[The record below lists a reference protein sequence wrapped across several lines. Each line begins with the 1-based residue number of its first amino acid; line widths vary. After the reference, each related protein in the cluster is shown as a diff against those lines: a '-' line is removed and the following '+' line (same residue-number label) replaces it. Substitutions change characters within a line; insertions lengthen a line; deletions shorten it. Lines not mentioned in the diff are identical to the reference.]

1 METLLLPS
9 VNNQLAPAAETVQ
22 PPGDPPGEGGFLQ
35 VLAQRL
41 GEKADGNPASEDQAA
56 QSPDSTLMAAL
67 LAAFAGCGP
76 SGLSPGMENPSGPAL
91 SNPDGEPTSIP
102 SAPPP
107 VPPPLLEGHAQG
119 PGDPQIQGER
129 LATLPFPLASDLL
142 SPGEEQGGQP
152 GGVDPKQNF
161 IPEVK
166 PQAEKG
172 NIAPEARPGKN
183 SSDSFSI
190 ADVQATS
197 RIAGKMNQERTE
209 KFDPTA
215 PKEEAPGLPKAQDP
229 VSGKGVAVKENG
241 GQAPKAQDPV
251 SGKGVAVKENGGQA
265 PTPEPPAGAKTPVR
279 EEAQIPPPLSKDPA
293 SSHVAREFPT
303 TSQEEKEGLPLPGT
317 RHGQVPPSGKESQ
330 TLLGL
335 YRASAESA
343 AGPLGGAEKMAG
355 GREAPAPMRLESQG
369 IYQQV
374 GERVLWLIR
383 NQEERI
389 RMSLD
394 PPELGHLCLEIHR
407 TKENIQTTLY
417 TDNPVTKVTLE
428 SSQREIQRIIESE
441 GFKMEKFDVLVQQDL
456 SRFQERK
463 DSPFHSDSRSSFT
476 SGNIEAPV
484 ASAPDSFSPVP
495 RRMHSGS
502 QYLDLFV

>member
-22 PPGDPPGEGGFLQ
+22 PPGDSPGEGGFFQ

-41 GEKADGNPASEDQAA
+41 GEKADGNPAPEDQAA
-56 QSPDSTLMAAL
+56 QNPDSILMAAL
-67 LAAFAGCGP
+67 LAAIAGCGP
-76 SGLSPGMENPSGPAL
+76 SGLSPEMENPSGPAL
-91 SNPDGEPTSIP
+91 SNPDGEPNSIP
-102 SAPPP
+102 NPPPP
-107 VPPPLLEGHAQG
+107 VPPPLLEGPAQG
-119 PGDPQIQGER
+119 PGDPQIQGES
-129 LATLPFPLASDLL
+129 LATFPFPSASDLL
-142 SPGEEQGGQP
+142 SPGEGQGGQP
-152 GGVDPKQNF
+152 GGVDPRQNF

-172 NIAPEARPGKN
+172 NVAPEARPEKT
-183 SSDSFSI
+183 SSGTFSI
-190 ADVQATS
+190 PDVQATS

-215 PKEEAPGLPKAQDP
+215 PKEEAPGFPEAQDP
-229 VSGKGVAVKENG
+229 VSGKGV
-241 GQAPKAQDPV
+241 
-251 SGKGVAVKENGGQA
+251 SVKENGGQA
-265 PTPEPPAGAKTPVR
+265 PTPEPPAGSKTPAR
-279 EEAQIPPPLSKDPA
+279 EEAQIPPPLAKDSA
-293 SSHVAREFPT
+293 SSNLAREFPT
-303 TSQEEKEGLPLPGT
+303 TSQEEKEGLPLSGT

-330 TLLGL
+330 TLSGL
-335 YRASAESA
+335 YGASAESA
-343 AGPLGGAEKMAG
+343 AVPLGGAEKMAG

-374 GERVLWLIR
+374 GERVVWLIR

-394 PPELGHLCLEIHR
+394 PPELGHLFLEIHR

-428 SSQREIQRIIESE
+428 SSQHEIQRIIESE

-463 DSPFHSDSRSSFT
+463 DSPFHSDSRSSLV
-476 SGNIEAPV
+476 SGDIEAPV
-484 ASAPDSFSPVP
+484 SSAPDSFSSVP

-502 QYLDLFV
+502 RYLDLFV

>member
-9 VNNQLAPAAETVQ
+9 VNNHSAPAAETVR
-22 PPGDPPGEGGFLQ
+22 PPGDSPEEGGFFQ
-35 VLAQRL
+35 VLARRFR
-41 GEKADGNPASEDQAA
+41 ERADGNPPPEDQAA
-56 QSPDSTLMAAL
+56 QNPDSTLMAAL

-76 SGLSPGMENPSGPAL
+76 SGPTLSD
-91 SNPDGEPTSIP
+91 PDGEPTSIP
-102 SAPPP
+102 TPP
-107 VPPPLLEGHAQG
+107 VPAPLLEGQAQG

-129 LATLPFPLASDLL
+129 LATLPFPSASSVL

-152 GGVDPKQNF
+152 GGVDPAQSF

-172 NIAPEARPGKN
+172 NVSPEARSEKTSP
-183 SSDSFSI
+183 DSFSI
-190 ADVQATS
+190 PDFQATS

-209 KFDPTA
+209 KSGPTA
-215 PKEEAPGLPKAQDP
+215 RKEEAPGFPKAQDP
-229 VSGKGVAVKENG
+229 VSGKGVSVKENG
-241 GQAPKAQDPV
+241 
-251 SGKGVAVKENGGQA
+251 EQA
-265 PTPEPPAGAKTPVR
+265 PTPEPPAGAKTAVR

-293 SSHVAREFPT
+293 SSNLAREFPT
-303 TSQEEKEGLPLPGT
+303 TSQEEKEGLPFPGT

-335 YRASAESA
+335 YGASAESA

-394 PPELGHLCLEIHR
+394 PPELGHLFLEIHR

-428 SSQREIQRIIESE
+428 SSQHEIQRIIESE

-463 DSPFHSDSRSSFT
+463 DSPFLPDPRSSFV
-476 SGNIEAPV
+476 SGNIEAP
-484 ASAPDSFSPVP
+484 ASSAPDSFSSVP

-502 QYLDLFV
+502 HYLDLFV

>member
-9 VNNQLAPAAETVQ
+9 VNNHSAPAAETVR
-22 PPGDPPGEGGFLQ
+22 PPGDSPEEGGFFQ
-35 VLAQRL
+35 VLARRFR
-41 GEKADGNPASEDQAA
+41 ERADGNPPPEDQAA

-76 SGLSPGMENPSGPAL
+76 SGPTLSD
-91 SNPDGEPTSIP
+91 PDGEPTSIP
-102 SAPPP
+102 TPP
-107 VPPPLLEGHAQG
+107 VPAPLLEGQAQG

-129 LATLPFPLASDLL
+129 LATLPFPSASDLL

-152 GGVDPKQNF
+152 GGVDPAQSF

-172 NIAPEARPGKN
+172 NVSPEARSEKTSP
-183 SSDSFSI
+183 DSFSI
-190 ADVQATS
+190 PDFQATS

-209 KFDPTA
+209 KSGPTA
-215 PKEEAPGLPKAQDP
+215 RKEEAPGFPKAQDP
-229 VSGKGVAVKENG
+229 VSGKGVPVKENG
-241 GQAPKAQDPV
+241 
-251 SGKGVAVKENGGQA
+251 EQA
-265 PTPEPPAGAKTPVR
+265 PTAEPPAGAKTAVR

-293 SSHVAREFPT
+293 SSNLAREFPT
-303 TSQEEKEGLPLPGT
+303 TSQEEKEGLPFPGT

-335 YRASAESA
+335 YGASAESA

-394 PPELGHLCLEIHR
+394 PPELGHLFLEIHR

-417 TDNPVTKVTLE
+417 TDNPMTKLTLE

-456 SRFQERK
+456 SRFQGRK
-463 DSPFHSDSRSSFT
+463 DSPFHSDSRNSFA

-484 ASAPDSFSPVP
+484 SSAPDSFSPVP

>member
-1 METLLLPS
+1 
-9 VNNQLAPAAETVQ
+9 
-22 PPGDPPGEGGFLQ
+22 
-35 VLAQRL
+35 
-41 GEKADGNPASEDQAA
+41 
-56 QSPDSTLMAAL
+56 
-67 LAAFAGCGP
+67 
-76 SGLSPGMENPSGPAL
+76 
-91 SNPDGEPTSIP
+91 
-102 SAPPP
+102 
-107 VPPPLLEGHAQG
+107 
-119 PGDPQIQGER
+119 
-129 LATLPFPLASDLL
+129 LASDLL

-152 GGVDPKQNF
+152 GGVDPQQNF
-161 IPEVK
+161 IPEVR

-172 NIAPEARPGKN
+172 NTAPEASPGKT

-190 ADVQATS
+190 QDLQAMTS
-197 RIAGKMNQERTE
+197 RIAGKMNQKGTE

-215 PKEEAPGLPKAQDP
+215 PKEQAPGFPKVQDP
-229 VSGKGVAVKENG
+229 ASGKGVAVKENG
-241 GQAPKAQDPV
+241 GQI
-251 SGKGVAVKENGGQA
+251 

-279 EEAQIPPPLSKDPA
+279 EEAQIPPSLSKDPA
-293 SSHVAREFPT
+293 SSHVAREFPA
-303 TSQEEKEGLPLPGT
+303 TSQEEKEGLQFPGT

-335 YRASAESA
+335 YGASAKSA

-355 GREAPAPMRLESQG
+355 AKEAPAPMRLESQG

-428 SSQREIQRIIESE
+428 SNQREIQRIIESE
-441 GFKMEKFDVLVQQDL
+441 GFKMERFDVLVQQDL
-456 SRFQERK
+456 SRFQDRR
-463 DSPFHSDSRSSFT
+463 DSPFLPDSRSSLV
-476 SGNIEAPV
+476 SGNMEAPV
-484 ASAPDSFSPVP
+484 SSAPDSFSPVP
-495 RRMHSGS
+495 RRMHPGS

>member
-22 PPGDPPGEGGFLQ
+22 PPADPPEEGGFFQ

-41 GEKADGNPASEDQAA
+41 GEKADGNPAPEDQAA
-56 QSPDSTLMAAL
+56 QNPDSTLMAAL

-76 SGLSPGMENPSGPAL
+76 SGLSPEMENPSGPAL
-91 SNPDGEPTSIP
+91 SNPDGKPTSIP
-102 SAPPP
+102 NPPPP
-107 VPPPLLEGHAQG
+107 VPAPLLEGQAQA
-119 PGDPQIQGER
+119 PGDPQIQGEK
-129 LATLPFPLASDLL
+129 LLSLPFPVPSASSIL

-172 NIAPEARPGKN
+172 NIAPEARPERT

-190 ADVQATS
+190 PDVQATTS

-209 KFDPTA
+209 KFGPTA
-215 PKEEAPGLPKAQDP
+215 PKEEAPGFPKAQDP
-229 VSGKGVAVKENG
+229 VNGKGVAVKENG
-241 GQAPKAQDPV
+241 GQI
-251 SGKGVAVKENGGQA
+251 S
-265 PTPEPPAGAKTPVR
+265 TPEPPAGAKTPVR

-293 SSHVAREFPT
+293 SSHVAREFPA
-303 TSQEEKEGLPLPGT
+303 TSQEEKEGLPFPGT

-335 YRASAESA
+335 YGASAESA

-476 SGNIEAPV
+476 SGKIEAPV
-484 ASAPDSFSPVP
+484 SSAPDSFSPVP

>member
-1 METLLLPS
+1 
-9 VNNQLAPAAETVQ
+9 
-22 PPGDPPGEGGFLQ
+22 
-35 VLAQRL
+35 
-41 GEKADGNPASEDQAA
+41 
-56 QSPDSTLMAAL
+56 
-67 LAAFAGCGP
+67 
-76 SGLSPGMENPSGPAL
+76 MENPSGPAL

-102 SAPPP
+102 NPPP
-107 VPPPLLEGHAQG
+107 PFPAPLLEGQAQA
-119 PGDPQIQGER
+119 PGDPQIQGEKP
-129 LATLPFPLASDLL
+129 LSLPFPVPSAEKEISSASSIL
-142 SPGEEQGGQP
+142 SRREEQGGQS
-152 GGVDPKQNF
+152 GGIDPKQNF

-229 VSGKGVAVKENG
+229 VSGKGVAVKEN
-241 GQAPKAQDPV
+241 
-251 SGKGVAVKENGGQA
+251 EGQA
-265 PTPEPPAGAKTPVR
+265 PTPEPPAGEKLPVR

-293 SSHVAREFPT
+293 SSHMAREFPT

-441 GFKMEKFDVLVQQDL
+441 GFKLEKFDVLVQQDL
-456 SRFQERK
+456 SHFQERK